1 MGTEAHII
9 AVGDEDDLDGILRR
23 ATWRVEQLEDKWS
36 RFRPTSELSR
46 LNAAAGRPV
55 VVSAETFEAVARA
68 IHGWYATG
76 GRFDPTIHRALVDAG
91 YDRTFLDLPADSASV
106 DPSAG
111 LDPVHVPG
119 CGDIGLSRST
129 HAVTLPPGVTLDLG
143 GIGKGYAA
151 DLIVRDMLDWGA
163 TGASVSLGGDV
174 RVRGQSPFGPAWVV
188 VVESPLDPGV
198 ELDRLLLGDGAVVT
212 STRLM
217 RTWKHN
223 GEEQHHIIDPA
234 SGRPAWTGVAAV
246 TTVAS
251 EATWAEVLA
260 KAAFL
265 AGVEEGLALLRAAGL
280 TGFVIEDSGRV
291 HRVAGLEVFSSCT
304 Q

>member
-1 MGTEAHII
+1 MGTEAHVI
-9 AVGDEDDLDGILRR
+9 AVGDADRLEEILGR
-23 ATWRVEQLEDKWS
+23 AAQRVEQLEQRWS

-55 VVSAETFEAVARA
+55 IVSGETFEAVARA
-68 IHGWYATG
+68 VHAWYVTG
-76 GRFDPTIHRALVDAG
+76 GRFDPTVHRALVEAG
-91 YDRTFLDLPADSASV
+91 YDRTFRELPLDSSPCEHDPEPA
-106 DPSAG
+106 
-111 LDPVHVPG
+111 PG

-129 HAVTLPPGVTLDLG
+129 HAVTLPPGLTLDLG

-151 DLIVRDMLDWGA
+151 DLIVRDMLSWGA

-174 RVRGQSPFGPAWVV
+174 RVLGESAFGSAWIVI
-188 VVESPLDPGV
+188 VESPFEPGV
-198 ELDRLLLGDGAVVT
+198 ELDRLLLSDGAVVT

-217 RTWKHN
+217 RTWRKN
-223 GEEQHHIIDPA
+223 GEEQHHIIDPT
-234 SGRPAWTGVAAV
+234 SGSPAWTGVTAV
-246 TTVAS
+246 TVVAS
-251 EATWAEVLA
+251 EASWAEVLA

-265 AGVEEGLALLRAAGL
+265 AGVDEGIRLLRAAGL
-280 TGFVIEDSGRV
+280 TGFVFDDSACV